1 MFSRLLLASQRSYT
15 LRHDQILFS
24 LIFLAK
30 LINLFSQSSL
40 TGLKIVLSSDC
51 NLPDR

>member
-1 MFSRLLLASQRSYT
+1 MFSRLLLASQRTYT

-24 LIFLAK
+24 LISLAK
-30 LINLFSQSSL
+30 LIKLFSQ